1 MNVIQMENN
10 MNSVNGV
17 ASLPDV
23 KKTSRPTPKKMLT
36 RKEAAEYLGVSVTTL
51 DSARNAGKIAYV
63 QYVENGSVFFTE
75 TALQEYVARCTHR
88 AVPQKE
94 NMMTYRKRRA

>member
-1 MNVIQMENN
+1 MSVIQDVDN
-10 MNSVNGV
+10 MNSNNDIV
-17 ASLPDV
+17 SLPDV
-23 KKTSRPTPKKMLT
+23 KKTSRPSPKKMLT

-51 DSARNAGKIAYV
+51 DSARNAGKISYV

-75 TALQEYVARCTHR
+75 TALQENVARCTHR

>member
-1 MNVIQMENN
+1 MGKVRATRH
-10 MNSVNGV
+10 NGRKGKDGIFR
-17 ASLPDV
+17 AGHNDRTFDV
-23 KKTSRPTPKKMLT
+23 DN
-36 RKEAAEYLGVSVTTL
+36 AEHIDVGRCSM
-51 DSARNAGKIAYV
+51 NAGKISYV

>member
-1 MNVIQMENN
+1 MSVMQDADN
-10 MNSVNGV
+10 MNSDNGIV
-17 ASLPDV
+17 SLADV
-23 KKTSRPTPKKMLT
+23 KKTSRTIPKKMLT

-51 DSARNAGKIAYV
+51 DSARNAGKISYV

-75 TALQEYVARCTHR
+75 TALQEYIARCTHR